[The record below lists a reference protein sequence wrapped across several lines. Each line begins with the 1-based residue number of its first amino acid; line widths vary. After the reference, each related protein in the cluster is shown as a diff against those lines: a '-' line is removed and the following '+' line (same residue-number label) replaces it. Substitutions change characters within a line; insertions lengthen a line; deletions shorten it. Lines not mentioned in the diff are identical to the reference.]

1 MDKIR
6 TLRILKMI
14 IKISP
19 ANRISRPR
27 FYFVFSEWSKLKI
40 YQTKGA
46 RCMLEIIFV
55 LSVPTQNRPMRAD
68 VTKFENF
75 QLVLSLSLRQVN
87 SSSGWGWGSKSQSVS
102 SRTESETDPREK
114 SHYIVLSQDSEEMF
128 AARIVTITF
137 NIIFM
142 VMEILRNWIKL
153 KSNNLKIQHWYFI

>member
-1 MDKIR
+1 
-6 TLRILKMI
+6 
-14 IKISP
+14 
-19 ANRISRPR
+19 
-27 FYFVFSEWSKLKI
+27 
-40 YQTKGA
+40 
-46 RCMLEIIFV
+46 MLEIIFV

-87 SSSGWGWGSKSQSVS
+87 SSSGWEWGSQSQSVTG
-102 SRTESETDPREK
+102 RTESETDPREK

-142 VMEILRNWIKL
+142 VMEILKN
-153 KSNNLKIQHWYFI
+153 